1 MIATL
6 EGILT
11 DTTPTSVVLDI
22 QGVGYEVNIPLSTAE
37 RLPGTGQKAKLHIR
51 PIYREDTQALYG
63 FHTRQDKELFNVI
76 IDKVSGVGP
85 KSALGILSHHTA
97 DSLRTAIATENIKLL
112 TKCPGIGK
120 KTAERIIVELR
131 DFMGAALLSSTPE
144 TSGTSSQT
152 APSPTLSSSQQNL
165 QDAVAAL
172 CALGYKAVE
181 AEKATLNTLK
191 AIGDDATV
199 EQLIKGAL
207 QK

>member
-6 EGILT
+6 EGIISEA
-11 DTTPTSVVLDI
+11 TPTNVILDV
-22 QGVGYEVNIPLSTAE
+22 QGVGYEVNIPISTAE
-37 RLPGTGQKAKLHIR
+37 KLSGTGQKAKLHIR
-51 PIYREDTQALYG
+51 AIYREDTQALYG
-63 FHTRQDKELFNVI
+63 FHSRQDKELFNVI

-97 DSLRTAIATENIKLL
+97 ESLRTAIATENIKLL

-131 DFMGAALLSSTPE
+131 DFMGASLLSSTPHATE
-144 TSGTSSQT
+144 DASPSSQT
-152 APSPTLSSSQQNL
+152 LSISSSQQNL

-172 CALGYKAVE
+172 CALGYKVAE
-181 AEKATLNTLK
+181 AEKSALNTLK
-191 AIGDDATV
+191 AIGEDATV